1 MASDLSSI
9 PPGTNI
15 LIDTNI
21 FVYGLTAQSSQCK
34 TFLERC
40 STEEIFGITL
50 FEVVHEA
57 THALMIAEGRA
68 KAWYTKAGPDY
79 LKNHPGQ
86 VKTLSDYWHNT
97 ERVLALNIVFLPME
111 KNIVVGA
118 QTERV
123 KAGLLTNDSIIVAT
137 MREYGISRIATRD
150 NQFDSVGGI
159 VVFSPTDV

>member
-1 MASDLSSI
+1 MASSLSSI

-21 FVYGLTAQSSQCK
+21 FVYGLTAQSAQCK

-40 STEEIFGITL
+40 STEEVFGITL

-57 THALMIAEGRA
+57 THVFMIAEG
-68 KAWYTKAGPDY
+68 KDKGWYAKAGPDY
-79 LKNHPGQ
+79 LKKNPEQ
-86 VKTLSDYWHNT
+86 VKTLSDYWRNT
-97 ERVLALNIVFLPME
+97 ERLLALNIVLLPME

-123 KAGLLTNDSIIVAT
+123 DAGLLTNDSIIVAT

>member
-9 PPGTNI
+9 PPRTNI

-34 TFLERC
+34 AFLERC

-57 THALMIAEGRA
+57 THAFMIAEGRA
-68 KAWYTKAGPDY
+68 KGWYTKAGPDY
-79 LKNHPGQ
+79 LKNHPAQ
-86 VKTLSDYWHNT
+86 VKTLSDYWQNT